1 MMNRIAYMSILILL
15 GCNSLIEKTAPLE
28 GEFYIQDGW
37 LAFSAAKYEEADKHF
52 NTAIET
58 NDSGSVFHFLSLV
71 GLGWTNIY
79 KAQAIEETSSNGF
92 VKIAGENLSAAHNI
106 MHNINIEDITLDLH
120 GDYYNGRSHMFAALA
135 LQRSYYAKQLA
146 VNGVIWE
153 TINVALSD
161 MVRILYEESVEF
173 SEQLESDF
181 VFQHDL
187 KLKFNDILILRTENY
202 LILGNIEE
210 AILSY
215 GQIDFDQLGFEVNEE
230 CIQGIEEDCEIK
242 YTSQAYCDAD
252 SDCIWDE
259 DDGECGVDA
268 STLVE
273 CLCLVSHNG
282 TCPFGD

>member
-1 MMNRIAYMSILILL
+1 MMNRIAYISILILW

-37 LAFSAAKYEEADKHF
+37 LAFSSQKYEKADKHF

-79 KAQAIEETSSNGF
+79 KAQAMEETSSNGL
-92 VKIAGENLSAAHNI
+92 VKNAGEIFDAALNI
-106 MHNINIEDITLDLH
+106 MLNINIEEITLDLRE
-120 GDYYNGRSHMFAALA
+120 DYFNGRSHMYAGLV
-135 LQRSYYAKQLA
+135 LQRGYYAKQI
-146 VNGVIWE
+146 IWE
-153 TINVALSD
+153 PSNATLSD
-161 MVRILYEESVEF
+161 TVRILYEESVEF
-173 SEQLESDF
+173 SNQLDSNF

-187 KLKFNDILILRTENY
+187 KLKFNDILLLRTANY
-202 LILGNIEE
+202 LILGNMEE
-210 AILSY
+210 AILSFS
-215 GQIDFDQLGFEVNEE
+215 QIDFNQLDFEVNEE

-252 SDCIWDE
+252 SDCIWD
-259 DDGECGVDA
+259 DGECGVDA

-282 TCPFGD
+282 ICPFGD

>member
-1 MMNRIAYMSILILL
+1 MMNRIAYISILMVW
-15 GCNSLIEKTAPLE
+15 GCTSLIEKSAPLE
-28 GEFYIQDGW
+28 GNFYIQDGW
-37 LAFSAAKYEEADKHF
+37 LAFSSSKYEEADKHF

-79 KAQAIEETSSNGF
+79 KAQITEETSSNGL
-92 VKIAGENLSAAHNI
+92 VKNAGEIFDTALNI
-106 MHNINIEDITLDLH
+106 MLNINIGEITLDLH
-120 GDYYNGRSHMFAALA
+120 EDYFNGRSHMYAGLA

-146 VNGVIWE
+146 ANELTWE
-153 TINVALSD
+153 TTNATLSD
-161 MVRILYEESVEF
+161 TVRILYEESVEF
-173 SEQLESDF
+173 SEQLESNF

-230 CIQGIEEDCEIK
+230 CIQG
-242 YTSQAYCDAD
+242 
-252 SDCIWDE
+252 
-259 DDGECGVDA
+259 VDA

>member
-92 VKIAGENLSAAHNI
+92 VKIAGESLSAAHNI
-106 MHNINIEDITLDLH
+106 MLNINIEDITLDLH
-120 GDYYNGRSHMFAALA
+120 GDYYNGRAHMFAALA

-230 CIQGIEEDCEIK
+230 CIQG
-242 YTSQAYCDAD
+242 
-252 SDCIWDE
+252 
-259 DDGECGVDA
+259 VDA

>member
-1 MMNRIAYMSILILL
+1 MNRIAYMSILILL

-79 KAQAIEETSSNGF
+79 KAQAIEETSSNGL
-92 VKIAGENLSAAHNI
+92 VKNAGEIFDAALNI
-106 MHNINIEDITLDLH
+106 MLNINIGEITLDLH
-120 GDYYNGRSHMFAALA
+120 EDYFNGRSNMYAGLA
-135 LQRSYYAKQLA
+135 LQRGYYAKQKAANELT
-146 VNGVIWE
+146 WE
-153 TINVALSD
+153 TTNATLSD
-161 MVRILYEESVEF
+161 TVRILYEESVEF

-202 LILGNIEE
+202 LILGNIEK
-210 AILSY
+210 AIFSY

-230 CIQGIEEDCEIK
+230 CIQ
-242 YTSQAYCDAD
+242 
-252 SDCIWDE
+252 
-259 DDGECGVDA
+259 GVDA